1 MQELKRCYM
10 QKIHSNYP
18 CSQQSL
24 YTVAGLVWA
33 AYDANLAAFTGLKGK
48 YTNAYSIAALV
59 DIKAA
64 RDLPTV
70 HSRNSIPESIRIQL
84 LPLGL
89 KCLSNQRK
97 LKSYIHEVFPE
108 NAAKPMLAAAGFN
121 SYSSALNE
129 GWEEMNTMVTAGH
142 TFIDANST
150 VLQAGTTNMP
160 LPFKATYATDK
171 TAFETVYSNYIA
183 STQATPGGTN
193 DKIVANNAV
202 YSTLMAMMEDGRLIF
217 ENDSIKKALFTFGT
231 VLSNVTGVGSTGMH
245 ITAID
250 SISKLRIE
258 HFTATVQPGDEAG
271 NAAKDTLDLK
281 MPADT
286 YTVVIMAPG
295 YHDVIVSSVVLTT
308 GVMHRLE
315 VIMVKK

>member
-1 MQELKRCYM
+1 M

-24 YTVAGLVWA
+24 YTVAALVWKS
-33 AYDANLAAFTGLKGK
+33 YDDNLASFTELKGK
-48 YTNAYSIAALV
+48 YTKPFSVAALL
-59 DIKAA
+59 DLKAA

-89 KCLSNQRK
+89 TCLSNQRK
-97 LKSYIHEVFPE
+97 LKSYINEVFPD

-121 SYSSALNE
+121 SYSSAINE
-129 GWEEMNTMVTAGH
+129 SWEEMNTMVTAGH
-142 TFIDANST
+142 TFIDSNST
-150 VLQAGTTNMP
+150 TLQAGTENMP
-160 LPFKATYATDK
+160 LAFKTTYATDK